1 MWQPLKNCF
10 LTLVGLVILSL
21 NTAFADHPNQGSYT
35 LDQLLKEAVAQ
46 NLEIKQAEA
55 IYRSS
60 LQESNSKM
68 GSFLPQLSVEGGPLL
83 TSIEGEK
90 NNGTALYGK
99 AEWNLYRGGKDSS
112 ELEKSKVISQLEQ
125 KRFEAVKAKVYR
137 EIRRLY
143 YELLFLL
150 ESSDLKR
157 KAIEMNQE
165 QMKLGRLKKSSG
177 FTSGADVIEFELRS
191 ATLQSDLKMLT
202 QEISEKSRELS
213 LLLGRKESSTD
224 LNVKGHLI
232 RETSMKLNREALITQ
247 LRASNLDLIEA
258 QAEVEMSEKDVQLAK
273 AGFLP
278 SVDIEATYGK
288 LASEER
294 VYDGNTNY
302 TVALKV
308 SVPLFSGL
316 ETLNQTRSARS
327 KVVAKEVAVSRK
339 NLSIMAEVD
348 NLFSQLATLNDRL
361 NLEEKNTSKSEEYYK
376 MTLSEYRRGVKNSPD
391 MVGAS
396 ERLVEARI
404 RNLEYRKNYYLTEL
418 KLYELVSSYPN

>member
-99 AEWNLYRGGKDSS
+99 AEWNLYRGGQDSS

-404 RNLEYRKNYYLTEL
+404 RNLEYRKDYYLTEL